1 MASGKKRQTFD
12 KMNRERRVRE
22 KRALKAEKREL
33 RKLEAYAPAQDP
45 TASDGDAV
53 ESGRDDPRAG
63 EPPETS
69 PSRN

>member
-33 RKLEAYAPAQDP
+33 RKLEAYVPAQEP
-45 TASDGDAV
+45 AASGDDAV
-53 ESGRDDPRAG
+53 ESGRDDSRAD
-63 EPPETS
+63 EPA
-69 PSRN
+69 